1 VTRLLALL
9 LVLSCLASAKEQA
22 VHWSDLNQ
30 LLTGQ
35 EIAVRLSDGTRVKG
49 RTVTVQ
55 ADALVVGTSTGPQSI
70 PRSALREIRLLK
82 KAGYKGRLL
91 GTAIG
96 AGAGTAVAVPLLRYA
111 RNEGSSTFQGVAAGL
126 IVGLAVLGY
135 VSGWSA
141 DRRGDL
147 IRILPD

>member
-1 VTRLLALL
+1 MTRLLALL
-9 LVLSCLASAKEQA
+9 LALSCLASAKEQA

-35 EIAVRLSDGTRVKG
+35 EVAVCLSDGTRVQG
-49 RTVTVQ
+49 RTAAVQ
-55 ADALVVGTSTGPQSI
+55 ADSLVVGTSRGPQSI
-70 PRSALREIRLLK
+70 PRPALQEIRLRQ